1 MLLAIHCSLRGNK
14 FTQTTRE
21 VSLNKI
27 ADVAILHV
35 ASGLQKHVHVAI
47 HVLLVVLT
55 SAGPIIF
62 YMSTY
67 SMLRSTDRRI

>member
-1 MLLAIHCSLRGNK
+1 MLQYI
-14 FTQTTRE
+14 
-21 VSLNKI
+21 
-27 ADVAILHV
+27 HV
-35 ASGLQKHVHVAI
+35 ASGLQKHAHVAI

-67 SMLRSTDRRI
+67 SMLRSTSDIIAAENSFYGDV

>member
-1 MLLAIHCSLRGNK
+1 MATSLHK
-14 FTQTTRE
+14 VARE
-21 VSLNKI
+21 VSLNKQPMLQYI
-27 ADVAILHV
+27 HV